1 MTSGIT
7 PIQLTEISIVID
19 FQPTVTFI
27 KTNLGVQKMDALI
40 PIKYKTLMLPYF
52 KASLT
57 SEMNKYN
64 TSEPHTNQ
72 NPSNLSN
79 NLETKDLERW

>member
-1 MTSGIT
+1 M
-7 PIQLTEISIVID
+7 ID

-27 KTNLGVQKMDALI
+27 KTNLGAQKMDALKHF
-40 PIKYKTLMLPYF
+40 PIKYETPMMPYF

-64 TSEPHTNQ
+64 TSELHTN
-72 NPSNLSN
+72 
-79 NLETKDLERW
+79 